1 MSTSELT
8 PIEQKGAAAATYLDE
23 RTGSN
28 GFLRRNLNK
37 VFPDHWSFML
47 GEVALYSFIVVLLSG
62 VYLTLFFKPSM
73 VEVIY
78 DGPYIPLK
86 GVKMSEAYDSA
97 LGISFEIRGGLLMR
111 QIHHWAALFFM
122 TAIAVHMFRVSD
134 HLTCRMP
141 R

>member
-8 PIEQKGAAAATYLDE
+8 PIEAKGAGAANYLDE
-23 RTGSN
+23 RVGSN

-62 VYLTLFFKPSM
+62 VYLTLFFKPTM

-78 DGPYIPLK
+78 HGPYVPLK

-97 LGISFEIRGGLLMR
+97 LNISFEIRGGLLMR
-111 QIHHWAALFFM
+111 QIHHWAALFFLHRGVPQ
-122 TAIAVHMFRVSD
+122 AA
-134 HLTCRMP
+134 
-141 R
+141 